1 MRYLASLAAIALL
14 LVPAGCNTT
23 QKSRAACESDVERL
37 REAIRDT
44 GGYLEDL
51 RPRLKAGYLAYD
63 DCGRVSR
70 ECHAEAWLAEMEAL
84 RQEHIYRRADFNRA
98 VDLWWPDACV
108 PYAQGYRLNPPEP
121 STYNGYFY
129 SYEET
134 GQQIDELISKF
145 NRFVN

>member
-1 MRYLASLAAIALL
+1 
-14 LVPAGCNTT
+14 
-23 QKSRAACESDVERL
+23 
-37 REAIRDT
+37 
-44 GGYLEDL
+44 
-51 RPRLKAGYLAYD
+51 
-63 DCGRVSR
+63 
-70 ECHAEAWLAEMEAL
+70 MEAL

-98 VDLWWPDACV
+98 IDLWRPDACV

-145 NRFVN
+145 NRLVN